1 MNEERNIQIYLQFKV
16 RVNLP
21 QSPDQ
26 SVISFTND
34 FVEIYQRE
42 VTKLRMIFIHK
53 QTQNIFLDISWLMYH
68 AQLK

>member
-1 MNEERNIQIYLQFKV
+1 MNEERNIQIYLQFKA
-16 RVNLP
+16 RINLP
-21 QSPDQ
+21 YQ

-34 FVEIYQRE
+34 FVEILYQRE
-42 VTKLRMIFIHK
+42 VTKLHMIFIHK